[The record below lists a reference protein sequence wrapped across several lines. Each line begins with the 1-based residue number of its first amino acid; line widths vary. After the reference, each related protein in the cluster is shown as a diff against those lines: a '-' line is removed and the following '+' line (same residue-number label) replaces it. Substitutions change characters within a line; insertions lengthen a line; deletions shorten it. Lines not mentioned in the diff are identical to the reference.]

1 MDSKYMIFPTMG
13 VLTKIGDPEFG
24 VPIQKAYVVGDTLTT
39 VNDDGSETPYA
50 AENVSEEGKTGRIIF
65 RADNADYRIRELRED
80 DGYWMSKYKTLLPVG
95 ALQLLINQK
104 SKDTD
109 MDTSEILS
117 AYANDNSVY
126 VIGLVYENDL
136 GRWLRIDGDWSLMDE
151 EDKTFMDSIAIEIDP
166 ERADDYIEMYDKNY
180 VTVTDTE
187 DYEIASEETE

>member
-166 ERADDYIEMYDKNY
+166 ERADDYIELYDKNY

>member
-1 MDSKYMIFPTMG
+1 MIFPTMG

-166 ERADDYIEMYDKNY
+166 ERADDYIELYDKNY

>member
-1 MDSKYMIFPTMG
+1 MIFPTMG

>member
-1 MDSKYMIFPTMG
+1 MIFPTMG
-13 VLTKIGDPEFG
+13 VLTKVGDPEFG

-166 ERADDYIEMYDKNY
+166 ERADDYIELYDKNY